1 MATKEQRAQD
11 AFLATLLRDTV
22 ELRLKLRWNAFS
34 FGAVALLI
42 ASYAFIQPAAL
53 WFGLLPG
60 VWARYCWRKW
70 RAAGRRAGWP
80 MDEPVRRAGH
90 VRLASV
96 RRVGPFD
103 RGSILVRF
111 ADDAGAWLDLIVPLD
126 RLAKLREILPD
137 RYPEAQIDLDQDLV
151 LPARA
156 VARLGT
162 GHSKGDSDAD

>member
-22 ELRLKLRWNAFS
+22 ELRGKLSWNALL
-34 FGAVALLI
+34 FGVVALLI
-42 ASYAFIQPAAL
+42 ASYSFIQPAAL
-53 WFGLLPG
+53 WFGLLPC
-60 VWARYCWRKW
+60 VWARYSWRRW
-70 RAAGRRAGWP
+70 RAAGRHAGWP

-96 RRVGPFD
+96 RRVGRFD

-111 ADDAGAWLDLIVPLD
+111 SDDAGAWLDLIVPLD
-126 RLAKLREILPD
+126 RLAKLRHILPE
-137 RYPEAQIDLDQDLV
+137 RYPEAHIDLDQDLV

-162 GHSKGDSDAD
+162 GRTKGDGDAD